1 MKLLFE
7 YDGKKNFILAAIA
20 TFICYLLF
28 LYIISLI
35 IFLIMYFTNNYQNNQ
50 MLIYVLVPPIIDIV
64 ISLFSILSFR
74 NTHTKLYKLHD
85 KLILDLNVKGLTS
98 DKYEINIKDI
108 YRVNK
113 LSPMNILGKTDIVI
127 KANNY
132 KQNDILKNKK
142 IKICLA
148 LVCDFKT
155 KKDIL
160 NIIKI

>member
-1 MKLLFE
+1 MKLIYE
-7 YDGKKNFILAAIA
+7 YNGKKNFILAILA

-35 IFLIMYFTNNYQNNQ
+35 TFLIMYFTNNYQNNQ
-50 MLIYVLVPPIIDIV
+50 MLIYILVPLIIDIV

-85 KLILDLNVKGLTS
+85 KFILDLNVKGLTS

-108 YRVNK
+108 YRINK

-132 KQNDILKNKK
+132 KQNDVLKNKK
-142 IKICLA
+142 IKLCLA

-155 KKDIL
+155 KKEIL
-160 NIIKI
+160 ALMKI